1 MSEPQADG
9 AEPKDETKI
18 PGEVEAEIALLFSD
32 NAAAAQLTRTVARA
46 LLHQRFTPEQVREK
60 IANSGRVVD

>member
-9 AEPKDETKI
+9 AEPKDATKI
-18 PGEVEAEIALLFSD
+18 PGDVEAEIAVTWAD
-32 NAAAAQLTRTVARA
+32 NMAAAQLTRTVARA
-46 LLHQRFTPEQVREK
+46 LVRQGYTTEQVREK